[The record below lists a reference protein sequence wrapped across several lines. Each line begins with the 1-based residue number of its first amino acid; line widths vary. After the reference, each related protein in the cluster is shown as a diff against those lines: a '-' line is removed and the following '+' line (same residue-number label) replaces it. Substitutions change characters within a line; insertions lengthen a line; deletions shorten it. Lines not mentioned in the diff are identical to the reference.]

1 MDIDIE
7 KGDCF
12 LIHGFR
18 LNGDFRE
25 DNLLHRHWGSL
36 FFVLDEVVAGHPHVD
51 DPDVVAEVEGI
62 FGDVITI
69 VAFGILVE
77 FSEVF
82 VEQRLVLEV
91 LLARLT
97 EVPLLLPVFRLHV
110 LEEGRTLLESLAA
123 LFADETVEVLRL
135 VHEALVRV
143 EVGPGGGGEL
153 AALHVAR
160 ESPLYPVRPVRLR
173 QVGPHDCVGGCG
185 DGGGVLGGSSSVH
198 PSGEEALAAEEDPR
212 LPVDGGHVVLEILL
226 ARCGILAID
235 SSRQGAHSNL
245 LLHLHVAV
253 APVAVG
259 VVVVGGAVGQE
270 LVFVAETMS
279 AFLAGVSFVVEPDM
293 ALEAV
298 LAAGLEWA
306 MLALQRPRRLDHRS
320 SAYDHFEN
328 SILGGLGISSYF
340 DNIDSF

>member
-18 LNGDFRE
+18 LFGE
-25 DNLLHRHWGSL
+25 DNLLRRNGGSL

-51 DPDVVAEVEGI
+51 DPDVVAEVEGV

-91 LLARLT
+91 LLTRLT

-123 LFADETVEVLRL
+123 LFADETAEALRL

-160 ESPLYPVRPVRLR
+160 ERPLDPVRPVRLR

-212 LPVDGGHVVLEILL
+212 LPVDGGHVVLELLL
-226 ARCGILAID
+226 ARRGVPALG
-235 SSRQGAHSNL
+235 SSRQCARPDL

-270 LVFVAETMS
+270 LVFVAETTS
-279 AFLAGVSFVVEPDM
+279 AFLAGVSFVVESDM

-298 LAAGLEWA
+298 LAAGREWA
-306 MLALQRPRRLDHRS
+306 MLALQRPRRLDRRS
-320 SAYDHFEN
+320 GTYAHFKN
-328 SILGGLGISSYF
+328 SLLRGLGIFSHF

>member
-1 MDIDIE
+1 M
-7 KGDCF
+7 
-12 LIHGFR
+12 IHGFR
-18 LNGDFRE
+18 LDGDFGE
-25 DNLLHRHWGSL
+25 DNLLHRNRGSH

-91 LLARLT
+91 LLARLA

-123 LFADETVEVLRL
+123 LFADETAEVLRL

-160 ESPLYPVRPVRLR
+160 ERPLYPVRPVRLR
-173 QVGPHDCVGGCG
+173 QVGPHDCVGGCS

-212 LPVDGGHVVLEILL
+212 LPVDGGHVLLELLL
-226 ARCGILAID
+226 ARRGVPALG
-235 SSRQGAHSNL
+235 SSRQCARPDL

-270 LVFVAETMS
+270 LVFVAETTS
-279 AFLAGVSFVVEPDM
+279 AFLAGVSFVVEPDV
-293 ALEAV
+293 ALEDV

-306 MLALQRPRRLDHRS
+306 MLALEQPRRLDRRS
-320 SAYDHFEN
+320 RTYAHFKN
-328 SILGGLGISSYF
+328 SLLGSLGISSYF
-340 DNIDSF
+340 NNIDSFFGAH